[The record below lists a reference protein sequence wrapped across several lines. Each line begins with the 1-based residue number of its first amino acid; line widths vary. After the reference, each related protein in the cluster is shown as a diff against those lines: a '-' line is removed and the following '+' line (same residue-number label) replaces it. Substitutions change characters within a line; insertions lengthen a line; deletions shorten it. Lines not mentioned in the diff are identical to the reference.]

1 MTKIDFSTT
10 KNEGYSTVSPFSYA
24 YNTSRTVK
32 PYEEDGSYHY
42 INKSQYKYNVLKELD
57 ETGKENKSNDFNAL
71 LDMNVKLW
79 DGLSYQGTFSY
90 HNSTSNSRDWK
101 TEESYFIAGIRG
113 YNYRQYDENTDDYW
127 KSQLPYGGILTQGHT
142 QKTGYTV
149 RNGLSYIKLFGVH
162 DVNVIV
168 GSELRGTKYTGVN
181 VTGYGVLC
189 RYIRTDF
196 CRGMRG
202 ILRRIRTIFH
212 G

>member
-1 MTKIDFSTT
+1 MSVGHNNNQGGAKGSLSERFTSLAKVDVRLNDWVRFMTKIDFSTT

-127 KSQLPYGGILTQGHT
+127 KSQLPYGGILTQG
-142 QKTGYTV
+142 
-149 RNGLSYIKLFGVH
+149 
-162 DVNVIV
+162 
-168 GSELRGTKYTGVN
+168 
-181 VTGYGVLC
+181 
-189 RYIRTDF
+189 IRRKQAIP
-196 CRGMRG
+196 CGMD
-202 ILRRIRTIFH
+202 
-212 G
+212 